1 MPPARRS
8 RQSASRSRSQGGGTR
23 EPARRSRSGGREP
36 REPREP
42 RQRRQRSDVWQ
53 RVLVAIPAAF
63 VAIVFIDLGGLAF
76 ALFLIAIGLVCMHE
90 LYRLLDRWKP
100 LPVVGF
106 ASLLGMVLAARFG
119 GLRYV
124 MEVAVATV
132 PVLFLFVI
140 GRGQRRGATVT
151 IAGTLLG
158 VYWIGFA
165 FAHAELLQRLPH
177 GTGVLVDVLVGTFL
191 GDTAA
196 YLGGR
201 AFGRRPLA
209 PEISPSK
216 TVEGLFCGMF
226 IAILTVFL
234 AGLYQ
239 DWLTQGDALLLGIA
253 VAVFGPIGDLFESLI
268 KRDAGAK
275 DAGKLFGAH
284 GGALDRLDAALFTI
298 VAGYYVW
305 LAAIH

>member
-1 MPPARRS
+1 
-8 RQSASRSRSQGGGTR
+8 
-23 EPARRSRSGGREP
+23 
-36 REPREP
+36 
-42 RQRRQRSDVWQ
+42 
-53 RVLVAIPAAF
+53 
-63 VAIVFIDLGGLAF
+63 
-76 ALFLIAIGLVCMHE
+76 
-90 LYRLLDRWKP
+90 
-100 LPVVGF
+100 
-106 ASLLGMVLAARFG
+106 
-119 GLRYV
+119 
-124 MEVAVATV
+124 
-132 PVLFLFVI
+132 
-140 GRGQRRGATVT
+140 
-151 IAGTLLG
+151 
-158 VYWIGFA
+158 
-165 FAHAELLQRLPH
+165 
-177 GTGVLVDVLVGTFL
+177 VLVDVLVGTFL